1 MPKVIDI
8 KSKKPFKQTK
18 FGDDDQIEWVVKEEE
33 KVLKKADA
41 KG

>member
-18 FGDDDQIEWVVKEEE
+18 FGDDDQIEWVVKRG
-33 KVLKKADA
+33 D
-41 KG
+41 KGVKES